1 MFNRPSLASHI
12 LQSQAKKGL
21 VTMRTEN
28 CFRCAECYNYKT
40 VTDNHTTCIASYSMC
55 EGSPSKIAIQFYHVK
70 YMGIKSDDIAF
81 LGELVSFCTSSA
93 PTGKGWGFDQY
104 EINCLSPGANTVIK
118 CPHYDIFTLLCK
130 IKSPYSKVYI
140 FGKMKSNPHLCQ

>member
-28 CFRCAECYNYKT
+28 CFRRAECYNYKA
-40 VTDNHTTCIASYSMC
+40 VTDNHTTCIASYSIC
-55 EGSPSKIAIQFYHVK
+55 EGSPSKIAIQILPCK
-70 YMGIKSDDIAF
+70 IKSDDTTF

-93 PTGKGWGFDQY
+93 PTGKGWGFDQH
-104 EINCLSPGANTVIK
+104 EISCLSPGANTVIK

-130 IKSPYSKVYI
+130 IKSPYSRVSI